1 MKTYFIESTH
11 FVYIDNYNEGEQELI
26 NCYTQEAMIKAE
38 SPRKAI
44 EKYFETELYFSFD
57 IEKAAIRN
65 EEDDEAENINKL
77 DYSNLVDD
85 ENSEAAEND
94 CEEWRQGKKVL
105 YSNNTILSIFEVK
118 PVKI

>member
-38 SPRKAI
+38 
-44 EKYFETELYFSFD
+44 
-57 IEKAAIRN
+57 
-65 EEDDEAENINKL
+65 NINKL

-85 ENSEAAEND
+85 ENSEATEND
-94 CEEWRQGKKVL
+94 CEKWRQGKKVL